1 MTGVAIGAAVVLG
14 VVFGWWGTVAI
25 ITFTLSLAVARRDPA
40 IWVASGLT
48 IIATCL
54 GAWRGAAAV
63 GPNLALG
70 HVQVPTNGVV
80 VSAPVHTGR
89 QQFFSVDLTSANG
102 QEAGA
107 TAIRVC
113 VSAGP
118 APVVRFGD
126 QLKLQGDLQAIEDVG
141 AGLRAALQ
149 ARGCE
154 TSMFAA
160 WVLVEGSEASPQRA
174 LAELRMQLTSVL
186 RAAAPGDAGVL
197 LSGLVTGDDAG
208 FSPERAQAF
217 IRTGTSHVT
226 AVSGSNFALVLGM
239 LATMGTVTV
248 GRHRRSWQAITIAGI
263 CGYALLSGAQPPG
276 IRAAIVAAA
285 AVLAFTFGRRPDF
298 PTLIILAAAAMVL
311 VEPRQVESL
320 GFRLSVAASL
330 ALALVLPA
338 LFEHGRVPGIV
349 AVLAATSAAQIATL
363 PLLLPVFGTLSL
375 VSLPANL
382 LVAPLIAV
390 AMPLAALAGI
400 AGMFWPPLG
409 ELIAA
414 PAAMAAQ
421 ATLAIVDT
429 LGEPAWYVSVGVPT
443 RDVAGV
449 IALTAW
455 LVIFMM
461 SGDFT
466 RAVTRGHKQLW
477 PRSAESSRQLPSAAS
492 GVIGREHPANAFGA
506 DPNDAEEKPTGEKD
520 GHQVANERQRAQ
532 AVTGQIGWH
541 AHTHHPQRNP
551 QRDRDDDQ
559 AQDEPLATS
568 THLGD
573 VVASKVV
580 QARHQ

>member
-1 MTGVAIGAAVVLG
+1 MTGIALGAAVVLG
-14 VVFGWWGTVAI
+14 VAFGWWSAVAVAI
-25 ITFTLSLAVARRDPA
+25 IALAAAVLRREPAMLVAG
-40 IWVASGLT
+40 GLT
-48 IIATCL
+48 IAAACL
-54 GAWRGAAAV
+54 GAWRGTATI
-63 GPNLALG
+63 GPNLTAG
-70 HVQVPTNGVV
+70 QFQVPANGVV

-89 QQFFSVDLTSANG
+89 QQSFLIEIPSAND
-102 QEAGA
+102 QEAGSEA
-107 TAIRVC
+107 SRVC
-113 VSAGP
+113 VLARP
-118 APVVRFGD
+118 APVVRLGD
-126 QLKLQGDLQAIEDVG
+126 QVRLHGEFQAVEDVG
-141 AGLRAALQ
+141 GGPRAALQ

-154 TSMFAA
+154 SSMFAT
-160 WVLVEGSEASPQRA
+160 WVLVEGSEASPHRA
-174 LAELRMQLTSVL
+174 LAELRMKLTSVL

-226 AVSGSNFALVLGM
+226 AVSGSNFALLLGM
-239 LATMGTVTV
+239 LATMGVVTV

-276 IRAAIVAAA
+276 VRAAIVAAA

-338 LFEHGRVPGIV
+338 LFEHGRVPGIF

-400 AGMFWPPLG
+400 AGMLWPPLG
-409 ELIAA
+409 ELVAA

-421 ATLAIVDT
+421 ATLAIVDA
-429 LGEPAWYVSVGVPT
+429 LGESVLYVSAGVPT
-443 RDVAGV
+443 RDVAIL

-455 LVIFMM
+455 LVILMM

-466 RAVTRGHKQLW
+466 RSVKRVREQLG
-477 PRSAESSRQLPSAAS
+477 PR
-492 GVIGREHPANAFGA
+492 
-506 DPNDAEEKPTGEKD
+506 
-520 GHQVANERQRAQ
+520 
-532 AVTGQIGWH
+532 
-541 AHTHHPQRNP
+541 
-551 QRDRDDDQ
+551 
-559 AQDEPLATS
+559 
-568 THLGD
+568 
-573 VVASKVV
+573 
-580 QARHQ
+580 